1 MPYWFSKTQWHLQFP
16 KEGTCATHITLN
28 SIKTN
33 SRPTDHLKYC
43 PAWTAGQKKGRPKK
57 QQRRLGITNHIKN
70 LAKKRRTTGKKRK
83 EAAGNDGFPSIPEED
98 EIGEGLDL
106 KPAHVKDQKEG
117 KIGSA

>member
-1 MPYWFSKTQWHLQFP
+1 MPYWFTKAKWCLQFP
-16 KEGTCATHITLN
+16 EEVTCTTHITLN

-43 PAWTAGQKKGRPKK
+43 PVWTAGQKKGCPKK
-57 QQRRLGITNHIKN
+57 QQQRLGITDHIQN
-70 LAKKRRTTGKKRK
+70 LAKKRRMTGKKRRD
-83 EAAGNDGFPSIPEED
+83 AAGNAGFPSIPEED
-98 EIGEGLDL
+98 KIDEGFDL